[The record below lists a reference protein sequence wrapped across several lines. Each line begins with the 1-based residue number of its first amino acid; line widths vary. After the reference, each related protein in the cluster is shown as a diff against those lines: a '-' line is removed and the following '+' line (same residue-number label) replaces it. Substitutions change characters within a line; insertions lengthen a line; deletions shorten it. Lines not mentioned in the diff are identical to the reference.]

1 MSDKSYKQ
9 LDLQIDFAIYQ
20 LYMAYKILANKQ
32 FASGACFLLLG
43 AIDNAKQALS
53 ELRRLQK
60 ENIKFAKAVLK
71 RHHESYQAKVCMQE
85 RKHSIKALRKQ
96 IAMRPISYGDHW
108 KCPRCGR
115 AVHYDYCKDCGQK
128 LRWQE

>member
-1 MSDKSYKQ
+1 MTPERKKWWDSLPAEEKRVRSFIAAEKSTIKVAKATINSEDCDVDYEKNAIRASKQ
-9 LDLQIDFAIYQ
+9 L
-20 LYMAYKILANKQ
+20 
-32 FASGACFLLLG
+32 
-43 AIDNAKQALS
+43 
-53 ELRRLQK
+53 
-60 ENIKFAKAVLK
+60 LK
-71 RHHESYQAKVCMQE
+71 L
-85 RKHSIKALRKQ
+85 LRKQ

>member
-1 MSDKSYKQ
+1 MTPERKAWWDSLPKEEKYIRKLIKHLEDDK
-9 LDLQIDFAIYQ
+9 
-20 LYMAYKILANKQ
+20 
-32 FASGACFLLLG
+32 
-43 AIDNAKQALS
+43 
-53 ELRRLQK
+53 
-60 ENIKFAKAVLK
+60 K
-71 RHHESYQAKVCMQE
+71 RHKANIGFNPLGNLWRLCVKDDKMT
-85 RKHSIKALRKQ
+85 IKLLRKQ

>member
-1 MSDKSYKQ
+1 MTPERQKWWDSLPAEEKYIRKLIKDLEDDK
-9 LDLQIDFAIYQ
+9 
-20 LYMAYKILANKQ
+20 
-32 FASGACFLLLG
+32 
-43 AIDNAKQALS
+43 
-53 ELRRLQK
+53 
-60 ENIKFAKAVLK
+60 K
-71 RHHESYQAKVCMQE
+71 RHKANIGFNPLGNLWRLCVKDDKMT
-85 RKHSIKALRKQ
+85 IKLLRKQ

>member
-1 MSDKSYKQ
+1 MTPERKAWWDSLPAEEKYIRKLIKHLEDDK
-9 LDLQIDFAIYQ
+9 
-20 LYMAYKILANKQ
+20 
-32 FASGACFLLLG
+32 
-43 AIDNAKQALS
+43 
-53 ELRRLQK
+53 
-60 ENIKFAKAVLK
+60 K
-71 RHHESYQAKVCMQE
+71 RHKANIGFNPLGNLWRLCVKDDKMT
-85 RKHSIKALRKQ
+85 IKLLRKQ